1 MSQGQWQFSALGFT
15 VLWRAAD
22 RDVLPYPLQ
31 TQADAVTV
39 DDYDR
44 LWQDEAQRML
54 PMFDHSLD
62 AALQILLEPEARF
75 ELAGYGDGEKL
86 RSFAAVRGQQAVLV
100 EQQRV
105 PLDHEGGD
113 IRMSMLEIEQLPD
126 KLLARLP
133 KTGAAGGDV
142 FSMNSNDFDEEA
154 PYDPWAADR
163 RTPQQKADDFFGRP
177 RSTLVYV
184 AGYPGAATD
193 NRPQPAQGFHVM
205 DFPDGRYLVTE
216 RGSVIE
222 ARPGDTGDARGSLV
236 RLMKSAIAIYREDNE
251 PAYR

>member
-1 MSQGQWQFSALGFT
+1 MSGGQWQFSPLGFA
-15 VLWRAAD
+15 VLMRSVQ

-31 TQADAVTV
+31 THTEAETV

-44 LWQDEAQRML
+44 QWQQEAQRIL
-54 PMFDHSLD
+54 PLWD
-62 AALQILLEPEARF
+62 ASMETALRILLAPEARF
-75 ELAGYGDGEKL
+75 ELSGYGDGEKL
-86 RSFAAVRGQQAVLV
+86 RTFAAVHEQSAVLV

-105 PLDHEGGD
+105 PVDRDGGD
-113 IRMSMLEIEQLPD
+113 IRMTLLDTASVPD
-126 KLLARLP
+126 KLVARLP
-133 KTGAAGGDV
+133 RAAAASWEV
-142 FSMNSNDFDEEA
+142 FTMNTHDLAEEA

-177 RSTLVYV
+177 RPTLVYV
-184 AGYPGAATD
+184 AGYPGAAVD
-193 NRPQPAQGFHVM
+193 NRPEPGQGFHVM

-216 RGSVIE
+216 RGAVVE
-222 ARPGDTGDARGSLV
+222 ARPADSAQVRHAVV